1 MIPPST
7 TITEGGR
14 RIRRTLVWL
23 AAGVVALN
31 LVVALSE
38 AIFSEGRVSG
48 PAGSSFVTTAD
59 GAAAFAGTLER
70 LGTEV
75 ARLRTTVDE
84 AVLGPDDTLAL
95 VAVGEAEYAPTEIL
109 ALDEFVR
116 NGGRL
121 VIAGQAAVAASLL
134 RDPPEWRSEG
144 AAQATVVGDAGDIE
158 TVALSGFGS
167 LRPADSDEPLLVA
180 EDGSTVAVTRP
191 IGSGE
196 VVWLADAGPFFNAV
210 IGRADTAAALVGIVG
225 PGRRVVFDELRH
237 GYGEGGG
244 LWQIIPPGWKVALV
258 LGGITLVATL
268 ASYGRR
274 LGPPQDEHRRLAPSR
289 AAYLEAVG
297 GIMARAGG
305 VRESVMVIREE
316 ALRILATRAGP
327 GGDVTAEA
335 RRAGLGGHEAAAVL
349 GDAHDEETLVAVDR
363 ALATLTEE
371 RR

>member
-1 MIPPST
+1 VIPPST
-7 TITEGGR
+7 TITERGR

-23 AAGVVALN
+23 AVGVVVLN
-31 LVVALSE
+31 LVVVLSE
-38 AIFSEGRVSG
+38 AIFSDGRVSG

-70 LGTEV
+70 IGTEV
-75 ARLRTTVDE
+75 ARLRTTLDE
-84 AVLGPDDTLAL
+84 AELGPDDTLAL
-95 VAVGEAEYAPTEIL
+95 LAVGESEYAPTEIL

-121 VIAGQAAVAASLL
+121 VIAGQAAVAAALL
-134 RDPPEWRSEG
+134 GDPPEWRSEG
-144 AAQATVVGDAGDIE
+144 AGEAAVVGDAGDIE

-167 LRPADSDEPLLVA
+167 LRPTDADEPLLVA
-180 EDGSTVAVTRP
+180 EDGTTVAITRA
-191 IGSGE
+191 IGSGV
-196 VVWLADAGPFFNAV
+196 VVWVADAGPFSNAV
-210 IGRADTAAALVGIVG
+210 IGRADTAAALVGVVG
-225 PGRRVVFDELRH
+225 NGRRVVFDELRH

-244 LWQIIPPGWKVALV
+244 LWQIIPPGWQVALV

-274 LGPPQDEHRRLAPSR
+274 FGPPQDQQRRLAPSR

-297 GIMARAGG
+297 GIMARSGG
-305 VRESVMVIREE
+305 VREAVSVIRDE

-327 GGDVTAEA
+327 GGDLTAEA
-335 RRAGLGGHEAAAVL
+335 RRAGLDGAEAAAVL
-349 GDAHDEETLVAVDR
+349 GDADDDETLVAVDR

-371 RR
+371 RS